1 VSGADRDFSSA
12 DPRRDPL
19 RRLAQERGRI
29 LAELGV
35 RPDDARWTRMEGETL
50 ASLVS
55 PALQVRLP
63 APLRRVLRRFAR
75 LFR

>member
-1 VSGADRDFSSA
+1 MSTVD
-12 DPRRDPL
+12 RDPL

-29 LAELGV
+29 LGELGV
-35 RPDDARWTRMEGETL
+35 RPDDARWARMEGEAL

-55 PALQVRLP
+55 PALPVRLP
-63 APLRRVLRRFAR
+63 AVLVRLGRRIGR